1 MMSLHRDTFL
11 LSRCFSILY
20 EMFSHP
26 YLFFIR
32 FSLQFQLFSL
42 YFFIYFQKIRI
53 LSKKTY
59 PK

>member
-11 LSRCFSILY
+11 LSRCFSIFY

-42 YFFIYFQKIRI
+42 YFFIYF
-53 LSKKTY
+53 
-59 PK
+59 